1 MNYESR
7 GEVNPLETSLRLQE
21 LVYGLEIR
29 KVMTSEVITVSR
41 QTSMREAQA
50 LMKQNAITGL
60 PVTVAESQK
69 VVGLVSMN
77 DVMNALE
84 KGKMEDTVLHWM
96 TREVQ
101 VLHDEMPLSFAIAA
115 FNKYPF
121 RRFPVVDKDN
131 KLNGMLTF
139 RNINLALIREL
150 SQQLNKMEHLIE
162 DSEEADIFDLVKVYS
177 LQQHDFENGGKA
189 STEIKKFLK
198 RRKVPSGVIRRVAV
212 ACYELE
218 INLVAHSLGGMLGFD
233 INPERIRI
241 SANDLGPGIE
251 NIKLAMTE
259 GFSTASEW
267 VRSMGFGAGMG
278 LPNVKKISDEFEIHS
293 EPGLGTMILSIIYL
307 KKENG
312 KEGNNDDC

>member
-1 MNYESR
+1 
-7 GEVNPLETSLRLQE
+7 
-21 LVYGLEIR
+21 
-29 KVMTSEVITVSR
+29 
-41 QTSMREAQA
+41 
-50 LMKQNAITGL
+50 
-60 PVTVAESQK
+60 
-69 VVGLVSMN
+69 MN

-84 KGKMEDTVLHWM
+84 KGHMDDNVTRWM

-101 VLHDEMPLSFAIAA
+101 VLHEEMPLSFAIAA

-121 RRFPVVDKDN
+121 RGFPVEDRDN
-131 KLNGMLTF
+131 RLTGMLTF

-150 SQQLNKMEHLIE
+150 SRQLNRMEHLIE
-162 DSEEADIFDLVKVYS
+162 DSEHPEIFDLVKVYS

-189 STEIKKFLK
+189 STEIKQFLK
-198 RRKVPSGVIRRVAV
+198 RRKLPSGIIRRVAV

-218 INLVAHSLGGMLGFD
+218 INLVAHSLGGMLGID
-233 INPERIRI
+233 INARRIRI

-251 NIKLAMTE
+251 SIELALTE

-307 KKENG
+307 
-312 KEGNNDDC
+312 NNEEDRNHESL